1 MAKIKIS
8 LGMFGV
14 QDIFGGDPR
23 SLIDVAKAADQA
35 GVDQIVF
42 TDHVIMSERTD
53 RYPFGQFPVVPTY
66 PWYEP
71 LTLMSVVAGATERI
85 RLSTGV
91 LISPL
96 RPATLLAKM
105 VATLDQLSNGRVDL
119 GIGTGWQREEY
130 LAQGLDFNQRWQLFD
145 DQLTAL
151 KALWREVPVSVA
163 TPSVNFNQLYSQP
176 FPQQE
181 GGVPLWFGV
190 APTEENA
197 QRIASFGHGWI
208 PIQTKPDF
216 IKKGTYLIKTAFE
229 RLGRDPQELSVRAHA
244 RINYQAN
251 GKADLQESIDSVA
264 DIVAAGAT
272 HIEFE
277 TSPFLNSPDD
287 LPLFLEK
294 IVTLKS
300 LIE

>member
-1 MAKIKIS
+1 MAEFKIS

-14 QDIFGGDPR
+14 QDIFAGNPR

-53 RYPFGQFPVVPTY
+53 RYPFGQFPVAPSY
-66 PWYEP
+66 PWFEP
-71 LTLMSVVAGATERI
+71 MTLMSAVAGATERI

-96 RPATLLAKM
+96 RPAALLAKM
-105 VATLDQLSNGRVDL
+105 AATLDQLSNGRLDL

-130 LAQGLDFNQRWQLFD
+130 QAQGLDFNQRWQLFD
-145 DQLTAL
+145 DQLLAL
-151 KALWREVPVSVA
+151 KSLWHELPASVA
-163 TPSVNFNQLYSQP
+163 TETVNFDQLYSQP
-176 FPQQE
+176 FPLQKT
-181 GGVPLWFGV
+181 GVPLWFGV
-190 APTEENA
+190 APSEKNA
-197 QRIASFGHGWI
+197 RRIANFGHGWI
-208 PIQTKPDF
+208 PIQSKPDF
-216 IKKGTYLIKTAFE
+216 IKKGSDLIKSAFE
-229 RLGRDPQELSVRAHA
+229 EAGRDPLTLNVRAHA

-264 DIVAAGAT
+264 AIVAAGAT

-277 TSPFLNSPDD
+277 VSPFLHDPDD

-294 IVTLKS
+294 IVALKS
-300 LIE
+300 TIG